1 MGVTCWGLA
10 LFLCSPASQ
19 DNVSA
24 SSAAVAADVHVA
36 IKLAFLVAAAVAV
49 LALVTCDLGVEQWQP
64 HL

>member
-1 MGVTCWGLA
+1 M
-10 LFLCSPASQ
+10 CSPASQ
-19 DNVSA
+19 DNLSA
-24 SSAAVAADVHVA
+24 RAAAVAAYMHVA